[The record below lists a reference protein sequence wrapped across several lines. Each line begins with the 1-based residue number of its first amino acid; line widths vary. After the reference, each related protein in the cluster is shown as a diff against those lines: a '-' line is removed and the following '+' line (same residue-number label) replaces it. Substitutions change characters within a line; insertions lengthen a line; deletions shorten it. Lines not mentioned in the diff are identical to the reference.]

1 MLHSAPLKPR
11 FARSLR
17 LLPILALSL
26 VVSACA
32 SDNVVVQ
39 PVSLKP
45 IAPGLMSGM
54 KAPACD
60 LPERDG
66 YTGFELARRGDCWA
80 AAYGAAAGR
89 LAGLQKAVK
98 AREKALAGIVKK

>member
-1 MLHSAPLKPR
+1 MQSSKLLNLPWPR
-11 FARSLR
+11 LR
-17 LLPILALSL
+17 LLLATCALSL
-26 VVSACA
+26 AVSACA

-39 PVSLKP
+39 PVGLKP
-45 IAPGLMSGM
+45 IASGLMAGM

-60 LPERDG
+60 LPEREG

-89 LAGLQKAVK
+89 LQGLQRAVK